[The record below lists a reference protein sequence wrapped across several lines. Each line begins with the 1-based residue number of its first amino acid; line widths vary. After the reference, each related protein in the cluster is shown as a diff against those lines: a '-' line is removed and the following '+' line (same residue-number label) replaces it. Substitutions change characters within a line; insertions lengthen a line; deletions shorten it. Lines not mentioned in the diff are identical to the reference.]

1 MHFYQGPENDTWK
14 IMPSSSRPS
23 SIIISFSKGRTLSS
37 GMLNLPGACF
47 TDDTILCTTAQ
58 SVHNQC
64 ITWQTV
70 ATVSTPQWTC
80 LLQSAVK
87 IRARW
92 LWLQTG
98 MYQPHATASPQVKVW
113 KRVWWNL
120 VKIQM
125 AGAMECAKQASHS
138 DVGVSGETCLFQKSI
153 TFPSTLW
160 AVCLT

>member
-1 MHFYQGPENDTWK
+1 MPFYQGPENDTWK

-70 ATVSTPQWTC
+70 ATASTPQWTR

-92 LWLQTG
+92 L
-98 MYQPHATASPQVKVW
+98 S
-113 KRVWWNL
+113 
-120 VKIQM
+120 
-125 AGAMECAKQASHS
+125 KQACTNHMPQHHHKWKCGSWFDEIWLKHRWLEQWNALNKPPMVMWECRVRPACS
-138 DVGVSGETCLFQKSI
+138 KS
-153 TFPSTLW
+153 PSPFLQPYGLS
-160 AVCLT
+160 V